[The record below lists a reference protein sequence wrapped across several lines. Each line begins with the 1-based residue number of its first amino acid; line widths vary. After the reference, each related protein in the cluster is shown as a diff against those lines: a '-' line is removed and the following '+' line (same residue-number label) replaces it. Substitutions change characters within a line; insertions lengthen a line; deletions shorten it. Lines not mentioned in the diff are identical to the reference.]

1 MGKKMR
7 KAKIMMR
14 DVFAGTLEELPDGKF
29 RFQYDENY
37 KKEPISLTMPIIK
50 SIYEFD
56 QFPTYFE
63 GLLPE
68 GIMLEALLL
77 KYKLD
82 RKDYFG
88 QLIQVGN
95 DLVGAVTVH
104 EV

>member
-1 MGKKMR
+1 
-7 KAKIMMR
+7 
-14 DVFAGTLEELPDGKF
+14 
-29 RFQYDENY
+29 
-37 KKEPISLTMPIIK
+37 
-50 SIYEFD
+50 
-56 QFPTYFE
+56 
-63 GLLPE
+63 
-68 GIMLEALLL
+68 MLEALLL